1 MQNILIHKNELKE
14 DLFKKDV
21 SSLREIVTI
30 TNINNLVLPRISYKI
45 DGIEYGNEVEQ
56 ELKTKGELIKFT
68 KNKFKVSVN
77 IPDIINK
84 ADNNQFITYL
94 KSVLKEG
101 LVEKEKICIFNTTN
115 PGEEHMNIY
124 SSQNGIKEVEGEN
137 LFRAIKNSLA
147 DLDDKYR
154 EKASIVMCRRDYTD
168 MTDKLSN
175 FKFDSYENQS
185 YQLFG
190 IKVVFC
196 KFADKPIVGDFSRLH
211 INYEDDFLFEN
222 KCGLTDNLDKIII
235 SGNFDIRVRLSSAF
249 RIAKVNKG
257 Y

>member
-1 MQNILIHKNELKE
+1 MENILIHKNELKE
-14 DLFKKDV
+14 DLFEKDV

-30 TNINNLVLPRISYKI
+30 TNINNLVLPRISYKVE
-45 DGIEYGNEVEQ
+45 GVEYKNEVEQ

-68 KNKFKVSVN
+68 KNKFKISIN
-77 IPDIINK
+77 IPNITNK
-84 ADNNQFITYL
+84 VDNEQVTTYL
-94 KSVLKEG
+94 KEMLKEG
-101 LVEKEKICIFNTTN
+101 LAEKEKICIFNTTN

-137 LFRAIKNSLA
+137 LFRAIKNSLD

-175 FKFDSYENQS
+175 FKFDFYTNQS
-185 YQLFG
+185 CQLLG

-196 KFADKPIVGDFSRLH
+196 EFADKPVVGDFSQLH

-222 KCGLTDNLDKIII
+222 QCGLTEHFDNIII
-235 SGNFDIRVRLSSAF
+235 SGNFDIRIRLSSAF